1 MITLGTQCKV
11 YDFKDALQNVMKP
24 VHKWHFKFSN
34 CKRYILKRSKREG
47 NVLIKG
53 HMCYKMDDGTFKNVN
68 LPGALSSNLN
78 PREIVKRNSLS
89 ALKITD
95 VRKLLINHYGND
107 WTHIPRLQFF
117 VPLLSGERLT
127 NNVSNEDHDAD
138 IEADLCEP
146 QEEHF
151 NLIV

>member
-1 MITLGTQCKV
+1 M
-11 YDFKDALQNVMKP
+11 
-24 VHKWHFKFSN
+24 
-34 CKRYILKRSKREG
+34 KRSKREG

-53 HMCYKMDDGTFKNVN
+53 HMCYKMDDGTFKSVN